1 MSHFYNKTAMT
12 VVGSMV
18 GEAHR
23 YLLRRHFY
31 LLLLLGNFKEISE
44 NATFKQYSIKKFY
57 ISSYNLIKR

>member
-1 MSHFYNKTAMT
+1 MT

-57 ISSYNLIKR
+57 NSSYNLIKR